1 VAILI
6 DEEEE
11 ESEEES
17 VPETE
22 DPVRRSETE
31 PKSLKVQHQ
40 QQQFNQ
46 VGRFLLTLCNLKRC
60 VYQGGQ
66 TSL

>member
-17 VPETE
+17 IPETE
-22 DPVRRSETE
+22 DPVRRNETE

-46 VGRFLLTLCNLKRC
+46 VGRFLLNA
-60 VYQGGQ
+60 V
-66 TSL
+66 